1 MVYGILRYIMV
12 VVIHSTN
19 QIMMEMD
26 LQRTDKYYL
35 YGWVNSSDFTTDS
48 ATGLVNFG
56 TNAFQFGW
64 GNYDNYHVENLRRI
78 VVRTNGD

>member
-1 MVYGILRYIMV
+1 MVE
-12 VVIHSTN
+12 ST
-19 QIMMEMD
+19 QA
-26 LQRTDKYYL
+26 L
-35 YGWVNSSDFTTDS
+35 TTDAT

-64 GNYDNYHVENLRRI
+64 GNYDLYSVENMRRI

>member
-1 MVYGILRYIMV
+1 MVE
-12 VVIHSTN
+12 ST
-19 QIMMEMD
+19 QA
-26 LQRTDKYYL
+26 L
-35 YGWVNSSDFTTDS
+35 TTDAT

-64 GNYDNYHVENLRRI
+64 GNYDGGAVENMRNI